1 MALIDISCIFSEFT
15 TTGEFPWFISNYTVC
30 YNCSVGIKKT
40 KEVYNKKEIPTV
52 ALFSFS
58 RNFTDSVF
66 LQLIPIE
73 IDPVNSGVLGETAG
87 ENEEKI
93 VKTSQSITQIL
104 LNTAAYIKKN
114 SRKTFL
120 DIMVIKNKIT
130 SQVNRFPLKIND
142 RLSD

>member
-1 MALIDISCIFSEFT
+1 MIYPAFFQNLPPLENSPDSFLITPFVTIAQLELKKQKKFT
-15 TTGEFPWFISNYTVC
+15 I
-30 YNCSVGIKKT
+30 
-40 KEVYNKKEIPTV
+40 KKEIPTV

-104 LNTAAYIKKN
+104 LNTAVYIKKN

-142 RLSD
+142 RLSY

>member
-1 MALIDISCIFSEFT
+1 M
-15 TTGEFPWFISNYTVC
+15 
-30 YNCSVGIKKT
+30 
-40 KEVYNKKEIPTV
+40 
-52 ALFSFS
+52 
-58 RNFTDSVF
+58 F

>member
-1 MALIDISCIFSEFT
+1 M
-15 TTGEFPWFISNYTVC
+15 
-30 YNCSVGIKKT
+30 
-40 KEVYNKKEIPTV
+40 
-52 ALFSFS
+52 
-58 RNFTDSVF
+58 F

-120 DIMVIKNKIT
+120 DIMVIKNEIT

>member
-1 MALIDISCIFSEFT
+1 M
-15 TTGEFPWFISNYTVC
+15 
-30 YNCSVGIKKT
+30 
-40 KEVYNKKEIPTV
+40 
-52 ALFSFS
+52 
-58 RNFTDSVF
+58 F

-104 LNTAAYIKKN
+104 LNTAVYIKKN

>member
-15 TTGEFPWFISNYTVC
+15 TTGEFPRFISNYTISNYTVC

-52 ALFSFS
+52 SLFSFS

-73 IDPVNSGVLGETAG
+73 IDPVNSWVLGETAG

-104 LNTAAYIKKN
+104 LNTAAYIKKI
-114 SRKTFL
+114 L
-120 DIMVIKNKIT
+120 G
-130 SQVNRFPLKIND
+130 
-142 RLSD
+142 RLFWI